1 MMTRRTFAA
10 IIAGAIVLTA
20 CGADDAA
27 APVGT
32 DGVAVTLPEPA
43 AGPVPQLAVNAE
55 SVSNRLPDIAVRQIN
70 GEGGWVNLK
79 NTTPADKPVLVWFW
93 APH

>member
-1 MMTRRTFAA
+1 MTCRHFAA

-20 CGADDAA
+20 CGGGNAD
-27 APVGT
+27 APVGA

-43 AGPVPQLAVNAE
+43 PGPVPQLEVNAE
-55 SVSNRLPDIAVRQIN
+55 SVSNGLPDLAVRQIN
-70 GEGGWVNLK
+70 GAGGWVNLK